1 MLPSQAATNPRS
13 CSRRPMSQ
21 IATRSFRS
29 SMSTPAD
36 WQLPPGVSREVWA
49 YLHDSSIADHYDES
63 LTGTPLLNIDQQFV
77 QRHCSTIGR
86 VVDLGCGTGR
96 IAIPL
101 ARSGHRVIGVDL
113 SQEMLR
119 VASAKAAAAGS
130 AIEFVHANIAETLLL
145 PDSSFDYAVCMFAT
159 LGMISGAEA
168 RQRVL
173 ANAFQLLRPGGIVLY
188 HVHARWHHLRT
199 GIGRRWL
206 IRDLGRRFLGRR
218 NAGDWPMP
226 HHNGQVGWTMHLF
239 TRAEAVGL
247 ARMAGFK
254 IVEVQPVSMS
264 QNGRLRIPWFLG
276 QLRAYGFLIAAR
288 KPES

>member
-1 MLPSQAATNPRS
+1 M
-13 CSRRPMSQ
+13 
-21 IATRSFRS
+21 
-29 SMSTPAD
+29 
-36 WQLPPGVSREVWA
+36 PPGVSREVWA

-101 ARSGHRVIGVDL
+101 ARLGHQVIGVDL
-113 SQEMLR
+113 SHEMLR
-119 VASAKAAAAGS
+119 VASAKAAAVDTT
-130 AIEFVHANIAETLLL
+130 IEFVHANIAETLRL
-145 PDSSFDYAVCMFAT
+145 PGLPFDYAVCMFAT

-168 RQRVL
+168 RRRVL
-173 ANAFQLLRPGGIVLY
+173 ANAFQLLRPGGVLVY

-199 GIGRRWL
+199 RIGRRWL
-206 IRDLGRRFLGRR
+206 IRDLGRRFLFRP

-239 TRAEAVGL
+239 TLGEAVGL

-254 IVEVQPVSMS
+254 IVEVQAVGLS
-264 QNGRLRIPWFLG
+264 QDGRLRIPWILG
-276 QLRAYGFLIAAR
+276 RLRAYGFMIAAR
-288 KPES
+288 KPDS